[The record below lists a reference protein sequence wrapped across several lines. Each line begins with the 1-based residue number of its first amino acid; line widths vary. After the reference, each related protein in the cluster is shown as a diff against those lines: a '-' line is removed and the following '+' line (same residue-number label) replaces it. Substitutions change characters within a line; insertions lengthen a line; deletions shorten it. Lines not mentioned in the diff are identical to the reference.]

1 MSSVPKPRKMTP
13 EEFLLWERRQE
24 YKNEYFCGEVV
35 AMTGASLVHNRISS
49 NLLFSLRRSLSRAGC
64 EVLAADMRVWIPQ
77 TESYVYPDVLVVCGA
92 PELLDSERDVLLNP
106 RLVIEILSPSTER
119 LDRNKKFRAY
129 QTVESLTEYVL
140 VSQDEQLIEV
150 FTRDGKAWR
159 YVAWLP
165 EAGQVA
171 LASVPAALA
180 FADVYEAVELP
191 EAGTV

>member
-24 YKNEYFCGEVV
+24 SRHEFYDGEIV
-35 AMTGASLVHNRISS
+35 AMTGASLSHNR
-49 NLLFSLRRSLSRAGC
+49 LSRNLVRLLGNQLAGSSC
-64 EVLAADMRVWIPQ
+64 EVLGADMRVWIPAW
-77 TESYVYPDVLVVCGA
+77 ESYVYPDVLVVCGA
-92 PELLDSERDVLLNP
+92 PGLLDSERDVLLNP

>member
-1 MSSVPKPRKMTP
+1 MSSVPKPTKMTP

-24 YKNEYFCGEVV
+24 SRHEFYDGEIV
-35 AMTGASLVHNRISS
+35 AMTGASLSHNR
-49 NLLFSLRRSLSRAGC
+49 LSRNLVRLLGNQLAGSSC
-64 EVLAADMRVWIPQ
+64 EVLGADMRVWIPAW
-77 TESYVYPDVLVVCGA
+77 ESYVYPDVLVVCGA
-92 PELLDSERDVLLNP
+92 PGLLDSERDVLLNP
-106 RLVIEILSPSTER
+106 RLVIEIFSPSTER

-180 FADVYEAVELP
+180 FADVYEAVEFP
-191 EAGTV
+191 EAGTA

>member
-1 MSSVPKPRKMTP
+1 
-13 EEFLLWERRQE
+13 
-24 YKNEYFCGEVV
+24 
-35 AMTGASLVHNRISS
+35 
-49 NLLFSLRRSLSRAGC
+49 
-64 EVLAADMRVWIPQ
+64 
-77 TESYVYPDVLVVCGA
+77 
-92 PELLDSERDVLLNP
+92 
-106 RLVIEILSPSTER
+106 

-180 FADVYEAVELP
+180 FADVYEAVEFP
-191 EAGTV
+191 EAGTA

>member
-1 MSSVPKPRKMTP
+1 MSSVPKPTKMTP

-24 YKNEYFCGEVV
+24 SRHEFYDGEIV
-35 AMTGASLVHNRISS
+35 AMTGASLSHNR
-49 NLLFSLRRSLSRAGC
+49 LSRNLVRLLGNQLAGSSC
-64 EVLAADMRVWIPQ
+64 EVLGADMRVWIPAW
-77 TESYVYPDVLVVCGA
+77 ESYVYPDVLVVCGA
-92 PELLDSERDVLLNP
+92 PGLLDSERDVLLNP

-191 EAGTV
+191 EAGTA